1 MHQYPTFTPIS
12 NLSRNDV
19 FGNHHLH
26 GLLQSSNQKR
36 YICDIVNTSKMH
48 QYPPFT
54 SISYRRANHCFQNV
68 PRCHCSRLFEFI
80 PNWQFFE
87 CVWLSHAVPR
97 WQRSATAL
105 HSFRSAGS
113 RMYQPGFCKP
123 NTKFAAPAPP
133 RLTYFKYTY
142 ILPLPG
148 FSTSL
153 KNKFA
158 SIGTKSPP
166 GRFVFQQAIS
176 SFFFPF
182 FLFFSFRISFY
193 LEYSCDTIFIIFLFG
208 VFLARNQEF

>member
-1 MHQYPTFTPIS
+1 MIGQTSESFFEPCAVPYRTKAIKEYPTFTPIS

-19 FGNHHLH
+19 FGNNHLH

-36 YICDIVNTSKMH
+36 SICDIVNTSKMH

-87 CVWLSHAVPR
+87 CVWLIHAVPR

-133 RLTYFKYTY
+133 KLTYFKY
-142 ILPLPG
+142 P
-148 FSTSL
+148 F
-153 KNKFA
+153 
-158 SIGTKSPP
+158 
-166 GRFVFQQAIS
+166 RFPVFQLYLK
-176 SFFFPF
+176 FFFF
-182 FLFFSFRISFY
+182 FFK
-193 LEYSCDTIFIIFLFG
+193 T
-208 VFLARNQEF
+208 